1 MTPAGSAGNHRRRL
15 GQWGEALAAERLAG
29 LGYRILERNWRCALG
44 EIDVVAQ
51 DGDILV
57 FVEVKTRRSMNFGAT
72 EESVTQAKGRR
83 LLDLGV
89 QYCADH
95 DLDDVEW
102 RIDLV
107 AIEIDNDGIL
117 QRYEHIP
124 NAVLGW

>member
-57 FVEVKTRRSMNFGAT
+57 FVEVKTRRSMNFGAP